1 MRVQKDTGSMTHIRP
16 ISRPPSPAQEGNV
29 TALESIILL
38 LMSVIFQDWDNFGPV
53 IQNLRKFYSKT
64 P

>member
-1 MRVQKDTGSMTHIRP
+1 MTHIRP